1 MLIVMPKVL
10 VIYAGAR
17 LSISG
22 AIMNTVKSIIIGLSE
37 NLYWTDITPCFC
49 IGFILGDL
57 FEGGLL

>member
-1 MLIVMPKVL
+1 MLMLILKAL

-22 AIMNTVKSIIIGLSE
+22 VIMNTVKSIIIRLSK
-37 NLYWTDITPCFC
+37 NLYWTDTTPCYC
-49 IGFILGDL
+49 VGFILGDL

>member
-1 MLIVMPKVL
+1 MLIVIPKVL
-10 VIYAGAR
+10 VMYAGAR

-22 AIMNTVKSIIIGLSE
+22 VIMNTVTSIIIRLSE
-37 NLYWTDITPCFC
+37 NLYWTGTTSCFC